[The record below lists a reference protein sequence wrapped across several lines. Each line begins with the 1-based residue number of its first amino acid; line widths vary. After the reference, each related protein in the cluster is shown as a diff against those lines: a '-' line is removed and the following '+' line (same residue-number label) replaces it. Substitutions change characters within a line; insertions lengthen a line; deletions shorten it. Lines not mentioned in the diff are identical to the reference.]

1 MTPSEY
7 LTADHRRLETL
18 LDVALSGDAVDLES
32 YDRFRIGL
40 LRHIAIEETIVL
52 PMVREHNGG
61 FFADRQLH
69 SEHGAIAALLVPPP
83 TPELV
88 RVLRALLEKHNLLE
102 ETHRTLYD
110 VLDDCCN
117 ERHPELLDRMR
128 EHPEP
133 PLSRNINNPAGLDP
147 ARRAV
152 ARAGYDYDKLAATG

>member
-7 LTADHRRLETL
+7 LTADHRRLEAL
-18 LDVALSGDAVDLES
+18 LDDALRGETIDLDM

-83 TPELV
+83 TAELV

-110 VLDDCCN
+110 VLDNCCR
-117 ERHPELLDRMR
+117 ERQPELLDRMR

-152 ARAGYDYDKLAATG
+152 ARAGYDYDKLAG